1 MFHDFEDLLIFFSID
16 EEGDLTVN
24 ARELTTN
31 TEPLTATI
39 KSFGGLSQD
48 RANVIIE
55 EAKKFGTISF

>member
-1 MFHDFEDLLIFFSID
+1 M
-16 EEGDLTVN
+16 T
-24 ARELTTN
+24 ARELTTG

-55 EAKKFGTISF
+55 EAKKFGMFDERFKRE